1 MFEVLVLII
10 VFILLLLA
18 VIWWHFIASSKQQ
31 AEAFSNEVREDTNV
45 ALYKEHKQ
53 EIEKDYR
60 EGNIDQESYE
70 YLLAELDKS
79 LVQDMEQASAEQLV
93 KEKSSQRLSVIWPIS
108 LSLFVLIFSLVMY
121 SKQGAYKVLS
131 QPRITA
137 GAESP
142 QQQAQAAQM
151 EAQLAQLQQQ
161 VASEPNN
168 ADAWYSLGQLYVGVG
183 DFANAIAAFDKV
195 IGIEGEQADLI
206 GAKAQATYYA
216 ANQKITPEVQA
227 LIDQALALDALDP
240 STNILLGM
248 HNFINQSYQQAI
260 DYWQKVVDA
269 GRPTVNIEALQGAIG
284 EAKSRLALT
293 NGETET
299 TADAGPQLMLNVSL
313 SDEFVAQ
320 LNQGEDRVV
329 FVYAVPAEGGRM
341 PVAAVKLMASDLP
354 TQVVL
359 NDARAMTPQMKL
371 SDISEVN
378 IYAVVSK
385 LGGAGINS
393 GDFKAEVSKIDVTTS
408 APIELVI
415 DTLVP

>member
-1 MFEVLVLII
+1 
-10 VFILLLLA
+10 LLLA

-121 SKQGAYKVLS
+121 SKQGAYKALS

-161 VASEPNN
+161 VASEPDN

-195 IGIEGEQADLI
+195 IGIEGEQ
-206 GAKAQATYYA
+206 
-216 ANQKITPEVQA
+216 
-227 LIDQALALDALDP
+227 
-240 STNILLGM
+240 
-248 HNFINQSYQQAI
+248 
-260 DYWQKVVDA
+260 
-269 GRPTVNIEALQGAIG
+269 
-284 EAKSRLALT
+284 
-293 NGETET
+293 
-299 TADAGPQLMLNVSL
+299 
-313 SDEFVAQ
+313 
-320 LNQGEDRVV
+320 
-329 FVYAVPAEGGRM
+329 
-341 PVAAVKLMASDLP
+341 
-354 TQVVL
+354 
-359 NDARAMTPQMKL
+359 
-371 SDISEVN
+371 
-378 IYAVVSK
+378 
-385 LGGAGINS
+385 
-393 GDFKAEVSKIDVTTS
+393 
-408 APIELVI
+408 
-415 DTLVP
+415 